1 MNTQN
6 DYIVSTQSNAWSQ
19 KIAERID
26 TIEDA
31 GLNWDVVKTPL
42 VAMLEGRYP
51 LPIENHV
58 SINRTDNNETVGVV
72 GSKYEPIQN
81 SRIWE
86 AVHTSLD
93 GVNHTIQGSGYINGG
108 SKIFIQTK
116 VEDETF
122 KVNGDDFSNYVTFF
136 SSHDGSSSFEL
147 FDTSVRII
155 CQNTLQP
162 ARSKGGKQFKLK
174 VRHTSNASIRFEGVM
189 KHLESIFQIR
199 RQTYSKLNDLTTVGM
214 NYNQLINWATSFF
227 NRTNKLT
234 TVSSTRAHVA
244 KRLASH
250 GTGNN
255 GKTAYDM
262 LNGVTE
268 LLTHGS
274 PAKRRILCRNT
285 DLSKIWRS
293 SELGSGRDYKAMAVD
308 HLHDGLQRQHHI
320 IRGEILRYT
329 GETSEAHLVG

>member
-1 MNTQN
+1 
-6 DYIVSTQSNAWSQ
+6 
-19 KIAERID
+19 
-26 TIEDA
+26 
-31 GLNWDVVKTPL
+31 
-42 VAMLEGRYP
+42 
-51 LPIENHV
+51 
-58 SINRTDNNETVGVV
+58 
-72 GSKYEPIQN
+72 
-81 SRIWE
+81 
-86 AVHTSLD
+86 
-93 GVNHTIQGSGYINGG
+93 
-108 SKIFIQTK
+108 
-116 VEDETF
+116 
-122 KVNGDDFSNYVTFF
+122 
-136 SSHDGSSSFEL
+136 
-147 FDTSVRII
+147 
-155 CQNTLQP
+155 
-162 ARSKGGKQFKLK
+162 
-174 VRHTSNASIRFEGVM
+174 M

-214 NYNQLINWATSFF
+214 DYSQLINWATSFF

-234 TVSSTRAHVA
+234 TISSNRAHEA
-244 KRLASH
+244 EQLASH

-320 IRGEILRYT
+320 IRGEMLRYT